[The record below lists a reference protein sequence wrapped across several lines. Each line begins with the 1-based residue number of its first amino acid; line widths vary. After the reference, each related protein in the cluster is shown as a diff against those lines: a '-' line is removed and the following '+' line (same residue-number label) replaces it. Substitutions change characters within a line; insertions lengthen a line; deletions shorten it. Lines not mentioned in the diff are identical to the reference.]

1 MRQVSGSSGG
11 RASSCGE
18 EVALLRNCFAQGRWF
33 EVAAAR
39 IVLSA
44 RDVTERLQAE
54 ALRRQAE
61 ERFRIL
67 VDGVKDYAISM
78 LDIEGRIASWN
89 VGGERAFDSLRS
101 DGRRGRRDQEEI
113 RANTPCRLSVR
124 GAGRGAG
131 ALRALEVPQSPNP
144 SFRSPPS
151 GSVNQGLRHR
161 PDRHLR
167 VGQKHSILAQVSAS
181 RTPQVGSGGTRRF
194 LTGRRRAMVW
204 QAA

>member
-1 MRQVSGSSGG
+1 VNAAGERLFG
-11 RASSCGE
+11 RPRLELLGHVAWHVAPEPLASELRAAFGRGLAGE

-39 IVLSA
+39 LHEVIVLSA
-44 RDVTERLQAE
+44 RGVTERLQAE

-124 GAGRGAG
+124 GAGRGAR
-131 ALRALEVPQSPNP
+131 ALRALEVPQSPKSLAP
-144 SFRSPPS
+144 FA
-151 GSVNQGLRHR
+151 SVRLR
-161 PDRHLR
+161 
-167 VGQKHSILAQVSAS
+167 KS
-181 RTPQVGSGGTRRF
+181 RTSAPT
-194 LTGRRRAMVW
+194 
-204 QAA
+204 